1 VPSKRQGCSVPGD
14 PRTLPELL
22 RADPRTAAELAEAS
36 GLSPSTIARL
46 RRRGSTTRAY
56 AALAAALGIDE
67 RLVKAA
73 DLRTR
78 ARANALEAADL
89 EAAATAPSAPSGPAR
104 R

>member
-1 VPSKRQGCSVPGD
+1 MPSD

-36 GLSPSTIARL
+36 ELSPGSIARL
-46 RRRGSTTRAY
+46 RRTGSTTRAY
-56 AALAAALGIDE
+56 AELAKALGIDE

-89 EAAATAPSAPSGPAR
+89 EAAATPSSPATSR
-104 R
+104 G

>member
-1 VPSKRQGCSVPGD
+1 MPSA

-36 GLSPSTIARL
+36 ELSPGTIARL
-46 RRRGSTTRAY
+46 RRKGSTTRAC
-56 AALAAALGIDE
+56 AALAKALGIDE

-89 EAAATAPSAPSGPAR
+89 EAEATAPSAPRGPAR